1 MSVWGKLFSA
11 VRGGVNEV
19 AEGAADAQA
28 LRILD
33 QEIRDAETALRRARS
48 DLAGIMA
55 TTKSLARRVD
65 EARAKEAKDMESARA
80 AMAAGREDLARGLA
94 ERVSRNRA
102 ESARDV
108 GEHERLQAQQA
119 QMIRAVQDTETRIQ
133 TMRREVESVKANES
147 LLKAQSAI
155 ASSHAGVNSRLGSA
169 MESLERVR
177 KRQEMTAGRLEAGA
191 ELQALESGSALDR
204 ALLEAGIGSGRN
216 SSDDVFAEIMRGD
229 AAPALSGPTAPDRR
243 IGFEPKD

>member
-11 VRGGVNEV
+11 VRGGVNEM

-55 TTKSLARRVD
+55 TTKSLARRVE
-65 EARAKEAKDMESARA
+65 EAEAKDAKDMDSARA

-94 ERVSRNRA
+94 ERVSKNRA
-102 ESARDV
+102 ESARDKA
-108 GEHERLQAQQA
+108 EHERLQGQQA

-133 TMRREVESVKANES
+133 TMRREIESVKANES

-169 MESLERVR
+169 MESLERVK
-177 KRQEMTAGRLEAGA
+177 KRQEMTAGRIEAGA
-191 ELQALESGSALDR
+191 ELQSLESGSALDR
-204 ALLEAGIGSGRN
+204 ALLEAGIGGGRN
-216 SSDDVFAEIMRGD
+216 SSDDIFAEILRGGE
-229 AAPALSGPTAPDRR
+229 APALAGPA
-243 IGFEPKD
+243 PKDRQLGFDPKS

>member
-19 AEGAADAQA
+19 AESAADTRA

-33 QEIRDAETALRRARS
+33 QEIRDADTALRRARS

-55 TTKSLARRVD
+55 TTKSLARRIE
-65 EARAKEAKDMESARA
+65 EAKAKEAKDMESARA
-80 AMAAGREDLARGLA
+80 AMSAGREDLARGLA
-94 ERVSRNRA
+94 TRVSAARA
-102 ESARDV
+102 DAARDQA
-108 GEHERLQAQQA
+108 EYDRLQAQQV

-133 TMRREVESVKANES
+133 TMRREVDGVKANES

-169 MESLERVR
+169 MESLERVK
-177 KRQEMTAGRLEAGA
+177 KRQEMTAGRIQAGA
-191 ELQALESGSALDR
+191 ELQALESGSELDR
-204 ALLEAGIGSGRN
+204 ALLEAGIGGGRN
-216 SSDDVFAEIMRGD
+216 SSDDVFAELMRAD
-229 AAPALSGPTAPDRR
+229 NAPAIAGPTGPNLQIGQDR
-243 IGFEPKD
+243 EK

>member
-19 AEGAADAQA
+19 AESAADTQA

-33 QEIRDAETALRRARS
+33 QEIRDADTALRRARS

-55 TTKSLARRVD
+55 TTKVLARRIE
-65 EARAKEAKDMESARA
+65 EAKAKEAKDMDSARA
-80 AMAAGREDLARGLA
+80 AMSAGREDLARGLA
-94 ERVSRNRA
+94 DRISAARA
-102 ESARDV
+102 EIGRDQA
-108 GEHERLQAQQA
+108 EHDRLQAQQG

-133 TMRREVESVKANES
+133 TMRREVDGVKANES

-169 MESLERVR
+169 MESLERVK
-177 KRQEMTAGRLEAGA
+177 KRQEMTAGRIQAGA
-191 ELQALESGSALDR
+191 EMQALESGSDLDR
-204 ALLEAGIGSGRN
+204 ALLEAGIGGNRA
-216 SSDDVFAEIMRGD
+216 SSDDVFAELTRIDRT
-229 AAPALSGPTAPDRR
+229 PALPGSAGQNLQIGHNRDR
-243 IGFEPKD
+243 

>member
-33 QEIRDAETALRRARS
+33 QEIRDAEAALRRARS

-55 TTKSLARRVD
+55 TTKSLARKVE
-65 EARAKEAKDMESARA
+65 EAQAKDAKDMDSARA

-94 ERVSRNRA
+94 DRVSKNRA
-102 ESARDV
+102 EAARDQA
-108 GEHERLQAQQA
+108 EHERLQASQA

-133 TMRREVESVKANES
+133 TMRREIEGVKANES

-169 MESLERVR
+169 MESLERVK
-177 KRQEMTAGRLEAGA
+177 KRQEMTAGRIEAGA
-191 ELQALESGSALDR
+191 ELQSLESGSALDR
-204 ALLEAGIGSGRN
+204 ALLEAGIGGGRH
-216 SSDDVFAEIMRGD
+216 SSDDVFAELLRGEK
-229 AAPALSGPTAPDRR
+229 APAISGPAAPDRQL
-243 IGFEPKD
+243 GFDPKP

>member
-55 TTKSLARRVD
+55 TTKSLARRVE
-65 EARAKEAKDMESARA
+65 EAQAKDAKDMDSARA
-80 AMAAGREDLARGLA
+80 AMAAGREDLARALA
-94 ERVSRNRA
+94 DRVSKNRA
-102 ESARDV
+102 EAARDQA
-108 GEHERLQAQQA
+108 EHERLQTQQA

-133 TMRREVESVKANES
+133 TMRREIEGVKANES

-169 MESLERVR
+169 MESLERVK
-177 KRQEMTAGRLEAGA
+177 KRQEMTAGRIEAGA
-191 ELQALESGSALDR
+191 ELQSLESGSALDR
-204 ALLEAGIGSGRN
+204 ALLEAGIGGGRH
-216 SSDDVFAEIMRGD
+216 SSDDVFAELLRGEK
-229 AAPALSGPTAPDRR
+229 APAISGPAAPDRQL
-243 IGFEPKD
+243 GFDPKP